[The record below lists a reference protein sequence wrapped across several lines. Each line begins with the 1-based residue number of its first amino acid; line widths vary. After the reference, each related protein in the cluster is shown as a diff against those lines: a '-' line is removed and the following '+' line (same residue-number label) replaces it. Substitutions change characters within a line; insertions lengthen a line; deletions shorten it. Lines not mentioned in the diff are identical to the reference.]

1 MYRNRGKYGCI
12 KFSEYFVKAETV
24 QKYVTQYANQLMR
37 AKDWQ
42 QALLVTQFMPVTQ
55 RRLRKHM
62 TFQIIQQKALNLVKV
77 KAAREET
84 HPAFTFMR
92 EKLQIPQSL
101 LYIARAMAH
110 QHLQLNEFAM
120 KDWFEVGNFNLS
132 HQILMRNIAPLYFY
146 G

>member
-1 MYRNRGKYGCI
+1 
-12 KFSEYFVKAETV
+12 
-24 QKYVTQYANQLMR
+24 MR

-62 TFQIIQQKALNLVKV
+62 TFQIIQQKALNLVEV

-84 HPAFTFMR
+84 FTFMR

-110 QHLQLNEFAM
+110 QHLQLNEVAM

-132 HQILMRNIAPLYFY
+132 HQILMRNIAPLYFS